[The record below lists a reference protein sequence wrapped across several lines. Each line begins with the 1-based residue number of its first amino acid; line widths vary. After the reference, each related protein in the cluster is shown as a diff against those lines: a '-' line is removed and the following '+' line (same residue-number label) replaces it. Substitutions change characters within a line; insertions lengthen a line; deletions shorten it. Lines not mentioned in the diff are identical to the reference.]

1 MLPKLETKIVQETTI
16 TSGALL
22 NHSSASSKQSSENS
36 KDSGNTKNTPYQNLY
51 VHDSYVNLTVD
62 VTEKGAPTNLQISE
76 VYPED
81 ADNYGYRARQTIRAK
96 KFRPRFE
103 SGSPVLTNAFPIK
116 VLIPNEN
123 S

>member
-1 MLPKLETKIVQETTI
+1 MLLSKYETDKII
-16 TSGALL
+16 S
-22 NHSSASSKQSSENS
+22 NK
-36 KDSGNTKNTPYQNLY
+36 
-51 VHDSYVNLTVD
+51 
-62 VTEKGAPTNLQISE
+62 PTNLKISE